1 MKAKIKPLYGK
12 YYGTQV
18 EITASCGEVAVITL
32 WSENYDPSDREI
44 NDKIGCSKEEW
55 ARNDE
60 VFDGFEWG
68 SAKQMHEFI
77 FPHCENQQD
86 LDLARLIVGQIN
98 TEKPTKKA

>member
-1 MKAKIKPLYGK
+1 MKATIKPLCGK

-18 EITASCGEVAVITL
+18 EITANCGEVAVITL
-32 WSENYDPSDREI
+32 WSENYGPSDREI
-44 NDKIGCSKEEW
+44 KDKIGCSKE
-55 ARNDE
+55 
-60 VFDGFEWG
+60 
-68 SAKQMHEFI
+68 EFI